1 MQMDLA
7 NKKPGTK
14 QCNKPGSG
22 TKPSLKELKKMQE
35 QLKKKMKEQKG
46 KKGEKG
52 KKGKKNGKEPSS
64 EGNSKALMQL
74 AQQQQKIRQRLQ
86 ELRDEIGINGE
97 KGNIDRI
104 LEKMEENET
113 DILNNNITNET
124 LLRQEE
130 ILSKL
135 LEAEEA
141 QREKGEE
148 EKRESIEWNYEIEN
162 SNSNYL
168 EYIKKKKEQE
178 ELLKTTPIQLN
189 PFYKEKVNQYFNDL
203 TDEKR

>member
-1 MQMDLA
+1 MTSVNNLALLLSETLKQMQMDLA

-74 AQQQQKIRQRLQ
+74 AQQQQKIRERLQ

-97 KGNIDRI
+97 KGKIDRI

-168 EYIKKKKEQE
+168 
-178 ELLKTTPIQLN
+178 
-189 PFYKEKVNQYFNDL
+189 
-203 TDEKR
+203 